1 MNSIRQK
8 VFDVMESMNIPYEVV
23 EHQPVYTIEEME
35 AIEEL
40 NNNSKDL
47 VVKNLFIRDDKKQ
60 RFFLVVLHKDK
71 RVNLK
76 ELRQKLNSRPLTF
89 ASEKYLEK
97 YLGLNTGAVSP
108 FGILNDTDC
117 IVEVIFDKDI
127 LEFERIG
134 VHPNDNTATVW
145 IRPQDMEMI
154 IKNHGNVVTYLD
166 I

>member
-60 RFFLVVLHKDK
+60 RFFLIVLHKDK
-71 RVNLK
+71 KVNLK
-76 ELRQKLNSRPLTF
+76 GLRQKLNSRPLTF

-97 YLGLNTGAVSP
+97 YLGLSTGAVSP
-108 FGILNDTDC
+108 FGVINDTDC
-117 IVEVIFDKDI
+117 TVEVVFDKDI
-127 LEFERIG
+127 LEYERIG

>member
-8 VFDVMESMNIPYEVV
+8 IFDVMESMNVPYDVV

-40 NNNSKDL
+40 NKNSKDL
-47 VVKNLFIRDDKKQ
+47 VVKNLFIRDDTKQ
-60 RFFLVVLHKDK
+60 RFFLIVLHKDK

-76 ELRQKLNSRPLTF
+76 ELRQTLNSRPLTF
-89 ASEKYLEK
+89 ASEKYLLK

-108 FGILNDTDC
+108 FGVINDTDC
-117 IVEVIFDKDI
+117 TVEVVFDKDI
-127 LEFERIG
+127 LAYERIG

-145 IRPQDMEMI
+145 IRPQDLELI
-154 IKNHGNVVTYLD
+154 IKNHGNVVTYIDL
-166 I
+166 

>member
-60 RFFLVVLHKDK
+60 RFFLIVLHKDK

-97 YLGLNTGAVSP
+97 YLGLNTGAVSR
-108 FGILNDTDC
+108 GTS
-117 IVEVIFDKDI
+117 K
-127 LEFERIG
+127 
-134 VHPNDNTATVW
+134 
-145 IRPQDMEMI
+145 
-154 IKNHGNVVTYLD
+154 
-166 I
+166 

>member
-60 RFFLVVLHKDK
+60 RFFL
-71 RVNLK
+71 
-76 ELRQKLNSRPLTF
+76 
-89 ASEKYLEK
+89 
-97 YLGLNTGAVSP
+97 
-108 FGILNDTDC
+108 I
-117 IVEVIFDKDI
+117 
-127 LEFERIG
+127 
-134 VHPNDNTATVW
+134 
-145 IRPQDMEMI
+145 
-154 IKNHGNVVTYLD
+154 
-166 I
+166 